1 MLDPSWQGFRRE
13 PWRGDGQTSR
23 SQKDRQ
29 RSKGVNPQ
37 HLLKAGRPDHCP
49 PQGPAEPRLG
59 TTSLRVVSSRC
70 NVPRGHLS
78 VLWASKQH
86 LCESLELSLYVYDNE
101 GQEFLL
107 VLN

>member
-1 MLDPSWQGFRRE
+1 M
-13 PWRGDGQTSR
+13 
-23 SQKDRQ
+23 
-29 RSKGVNPQ
+29 NPQ
-37 HLLKAGRPDHCP
+37 HLLKVGRPDRCP
-49 PQGPAEPRLG
+49 PQGPVEYRLG
-59 TTSLRVVSSRC
+59 ATNLRVVSSRC

-86 LCESLELSLYVYDNE
+86 LRESLKLSLYVYDNE